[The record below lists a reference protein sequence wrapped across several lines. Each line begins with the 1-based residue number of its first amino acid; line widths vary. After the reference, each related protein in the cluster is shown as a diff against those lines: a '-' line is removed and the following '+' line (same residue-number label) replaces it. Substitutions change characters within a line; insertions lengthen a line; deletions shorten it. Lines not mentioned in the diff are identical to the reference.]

1 MLAHKV
7 STMKSNFNF
16 KIHFDDY
23 GEFAH
28 TMTEFANR
36 IQLDHGER
44 DWQTTPIGTDL
55 IQFCERYYPRWYRIL
70 RTQWRYR

>member
-23 GEFAH
+23 GVFAE
-28 TMTEFANR
+28 TITDFANR

-44 DWQTTPIGTDL
+44 NWQTTPIGTDL
-55 IQFCERYYPRWYRIL
+55 ILFCERYYPEWYRIL
-70 RTQWRYR
+70 RTQWKYR